1 MISPYRLGDLVFM
14 WVEEE
19 DQKLILSD
27 YPDSIGAKFILE
39 KRRNN
44 HRDNVTIMY
53 DIVSELLKRDNDIIP
68 EDVNDSTVIH
78 LRLGDVIAGTSDHE
92 QGKRPLSVDYLKE
105 GLKDNTDKKYVMGK
119 CFFARASS
127 TNYFECVKKSNE
139 YLQSVITELDAEYFD
154 SGNADIDLLFGI
166 KSKLFVQGKGY
177 FSKLIVFLRQ
187 RMGLPSIGCVTTT
200 TL

>member
-27 YPDSIGAKFILE
+27 YPDSIGARFILE
-39 KRRNN
+39 KRKNQ

-53 DIVSELLKRDNDIIP
+53 DIVTDLLKRENDIIP
-68 EDVNDSTVIH
+68 SDVNDSTVIH
-78 LRLGDVIAGTSDHE
+78 LRLGDVIAGTSEHE
-92 QGKRPLSVDYLKE
+92 QGKRPLSIDYLKE
-105 GLKDNTDKKYVMGK
+105 ELKDNTDKRYVMGK

-127 TNYFECVKKSNE
+127 TNYFECVKKSNA

-154 SGNADIDLLFGI
+154 SGNADTDLLFGI

-177 FSKLIVFLRQ
+177 FSKLIVCLRD
-187 RMGLPSIGCVTTT
+187 RMGLPNICCVTTT

>member
-39 KRRNN
+39 KGKNN
-44 HRDNVTIMY
+44 HRDNMSIMY
-53 DIVSELLKRDNDIIP
+53 DIVSDLLKKDNDIIP
-68 EDVNDSTVIH
+68 QDVDDSTVIH
-78 LRLGDVIAGTSDHE
+78 LRLGDVIAGTTYHE

-105 GLKDNTDKKYVMGK
+105 ELKDNTDKRYVMGK

-127 TNYFECVKKSNE
+127 TNYVECVKKSNE

-187 RMGLPSIGCVTTT
+187 RMGLPCIGCVTTT

>member
-1 MISPYRLGDLVFM
+1 MISPYRLGDLVFV

-19 DQKLILSD
+19 DQELILSD

-39 KRRNN
+39 KRKNH

-53 DIVSELLKRDNDIIP
+53 DIVSHLLKKENDIIP

-78 LRLGDVIAGTSDHE
+78 LRLGDVIAGTAVHE
-92 QGKRPLSVDYLKE
+92 QGKRPLSIDYLKE
-105 GLKDNTDKKYVMGK
+105 ELKDNADKRYVMGK
-119 CFFARASS
+119 CFFARSSS

-139 YLQSVITELDAEYFD
+139 YLQSVITDLNAEYFD
-154 SGNADIDLLFGI
+154 SGNADIDLLVGI

-177 FSKLIVFLRQ
+177 FSKLIVCLRD
-187 RMGLPSIGCVTTT
+187 RMGLPNIGCITTT